1 MAITKYDGGAGMIQ
15 CKKFVVD
22 HAELTASATSEVV
35 DLGALSA
42 DHNAIVVGVTVRST
56 TGFTGGSLSTFVV
69 DVGAG
74 ASGEGNA
81 IVNEYTTDANVFAA
95 KSTGSGGGY
104 CAAGQVLKL
113 NFTGS
118 HNTSTST
125 AGSVS
130 VTISYVYEFESLIS

>member
-15 CKKFVVD
+15 CMKFVVD
-22 HAELTASATSEVV
+22 HAELTASDTSEVV

-56 TGFTGGSLSTFVV
+56 TGFTGGSLTSFVV

-74 ASGEGNA
+74 AAGEGNA
-81 IVNEYTTDANVFAA
+81 IVNEYTTNADVHAA

-104 CAAGQVLKL
+104 
-113 NFTGS
+113 
-118 HNTSTST
+118 
-125 AGSVS
+125 
-130 VTISYVYEFESLIS
+130 